1 VEEIRARGAMGDVG
15 ERAAEGR
22 ARCRGISDGAS
33 SAEGDGAGF
42 GAGVDLFAVAE
53 TLGLAG
59 RRTSQEIWGGRV
71 GRICEAK
78 RYR

>member
-1 VEEIRARGAMGDVG
+1 MLWRKFVRAARGPQ
-15 ERAAEGR
+15 RAEGGG
-22 ARCRGISDGAS
+22 RGISDGAS

-59 RRTSQEIWGGRV
+59 RRTSQELGGELGGFARRNV
-71 GRICEAK
+71 IDRW
-78 RYR
+78 